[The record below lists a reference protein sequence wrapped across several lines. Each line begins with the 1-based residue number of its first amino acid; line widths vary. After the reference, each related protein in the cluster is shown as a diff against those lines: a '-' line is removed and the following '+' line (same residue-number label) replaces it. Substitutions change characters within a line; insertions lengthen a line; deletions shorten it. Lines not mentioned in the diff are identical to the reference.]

1 MLLKSIIVILFVAI
15 LITGLRFLVKDLGDS
30 KSRVLHSLGMRVT
43 LAALLI
49 GTIVYGVFTGQIG
62 SQAPWD
68 KQLHSDGKQ
77 LEQQRSTKP

>member
-1 MLLKSIIVILFVAI
+1 
-15 LITGLRFLVKDLGDS
+15 
-30 KSRVLHSLGMRVT
+30 MRVT

-68 KQLHSDGKQ
+68 KQLHPDGEQ